1 MKREVR
7 RTGVFT
13 RRALLLMG
21 GQVAVLG
28 GLAARLYQVQ
38 ILEGGRYATLAEAN
52 RVSQRAVAAPRGRIL
67 DRFGT
72 TVAGNKLTWRAV
84 LIAEQARDVDATL
97 DTFGRIV
104 PLEDRERAR
113 ILRDVRRHRRF
124 IPVLVR
130 DFLGWDEMARIEV
143 NATEL
148 PGIMIDVGTTRVY
161 PFGEQLS
168 HVVGYVAPPNE
179 QDVANDP
186 QLALP
191 GIRIGR
197 AGMEKQH
204 DVALRGNAGEVQFEV
219 NAYGRVIRELDRQEG
234 VQGAEVGLTIDTQL
248 QRTVLGHLGNESA
261 SAVVLDCTNGEVL
274 AMASTP
280 SFDPSLFNSGVSQ
293 AQWVEWTK
301 NRRAPLINKS
311 VAGLYAPGST
321 FKMAVAIA
329 ALEAGALKSTDTI
342 ECPGFLDLGD
352 TRFHCWKKYGHGS
365 LNLRGGLKNSCD
377 VFFYETARRTGID
390 RIAAVAHQFGLG
402 IDLPVDLPGGRPGLI
417 PTREWRIGQG
427 GHWNIGDT
435 VVSGIG
441 QGYIQVT
448 PLQLATYVA
457 RVATGRAVQPHLTR
471 NLGGVLQRGARPAD
485 WPGLV
490 MPVRDLQMVREGM
503 WAVVNEQ
510 GGTAPQARLPDPK
523 VQLAGKTGSSQVRR
537 VSREQREDTNFD
549 SAKLPWEFR
558 PHALFVAFAPYDAPR
573 YAVSVVIEHGNA
585 GAAAAAPVARDI
597 MIDTLGRDPS
607 NRTHPPGAEVAQGPM
622 PAPMPLAMPA
632 SMRGPMPPGVSTLG
646 ARPGGTPGGIPGGVS
661 GSAANGAGGGVP
673 DGVAN
678 GGSRGIQGGA
688 PGAASGLGRPR

>member
-1 MKREVR
+1 MKRDTR

-38 ILEGGRYATLAEAN
+38 ILEGARYATLAEAN
-52 RVSQRAVAAPRGRIL
+52 RVSQRAIAAPRGRIL

-72 TVAGNKLTWRAV
+72 TVAGNKLNWRAV
-84 LIAEQARDVDATL
+84 LVAEQTRDVEATL
-97 DTFGRIV
+97 DNFDRIV
-104 PLEDRERAR
+104 SLDDRERAR
-113 ILRDVRRHRRF
+113 IIRDVRRHRRF

-130 DFLGWDEMARIEV
+130 DFLDWDEMARIEV

-161 PFGEQLS
+161 PFSDQLA

-179 QDVANDP
+179 EDVAADP

-191 GIRIGR
+191 GIRVGR
-197 AGMEKQH
+197 AGLEKQH
-204 DVALRGNAGEVQFEV
+204 DLALRGHAGEVQYEV

-234 VQGAEVGLTIDTQL
+234 VQGEEVGLTLDAQL
-248 QRTVLGHLGNESA
+248 QQSVLGHLGDESA

-311 VAGLYAPGST
+311 IAGVYAPGST

-329 ALEAGALKSTDTI
+329 ALEARAITPSDRI
-342 ECPGFLDLGD
+342 DCPGYLDIGD

-365 LNLRGGLKNSCD
+365 LDLRGGLKNSCD
-377 VFFYETARRTGID
+377 VFFYETARRAGID
-390 RIAAVAHQFGLG
+390 NIATVAHQFGLG
-402 IDLPVDLPGGRPGLI
+402 TDLPIDLPGARTGLI
-417 PTREWRIGQG
+417 PTREWRIAQG

-441 QGYIQVT
+441 QGYVQVT

-457 RVATGRAVQPHLTR
+457 RVATGRAVEPHLTR
-471 NLGGVLQRGARPAD
+471 RLGGAPQPGARAED
-485 WPGLV
+485 WPSLP
-490 MPVRDLQMVREGM
+490 MPQRDLQMVREGM

-523 VQLAGKTGSSQVRR
+523 VQLAGKTGSAQVRD
-537 VSREQREDTNFD
+537 VSRAVRERGNYD

-585 GAAAAAPVARDI
+585 GAAAAGPVARDI
-597 MIDTLGRDPS
+597 MIDTLGRDPA

-622 PAPMPLAMPA
+622 P
-632 SMRGPMPPGVSTLG
+632 GP
-646 ARPGGTPGGIPGGVS
+646 TPGRPELGPAPSQVTGPG
-661 GSAANGAGGGVP
+661 AAVGL
-673 DGVAN
+673 
-678 GGSRGIQGGA
+678 
-688 PGAASGLGRPR
+688 GAASGGGRQR